1 MGYTLEA
8 NLSLSVSSS
17 QEDMFASNLD
27 LVTCIVVSQSKHL
40 EVSTLLCF
48 LLLQE
53 EREFSGIFLKT
64 ILNFILLL
72 VKNQTLIMS
81 ESLGAKRETRE
92 RGIKR
97 EAVEIWEPK
106 SYVFFFFFWKEG

>member
-40 EVSTLLCF
+40 EVSTL
-48 LLLQE
+48 
-53 EREFSGIFLKT
+53 
-64 ILNFILLL
+64 
-72 VKNQTLIMS
+72 
-81 ESLGAKRETRE
+81 
-92 RGIKR
+92 
-97 EAVEIWEPK
+97 
-106 SYVFFFFFWKEG
+106 

>member
-1 MGYTLEA
+1 M
-8 NLSLSVSSS
+8 
-17 QEDMFASNLD
+17 
-27 LVTCIVVSQSKHL
+27 
-40 EVSTLLCF
+40 
-48 LLLQE
+48 
-53 EREFSGIFLKT
+53 

-72 VKNQTLIMS
+72 VKNQTLIVS

-106 SYVFFFFFWKEG
+106 SYVFFFFFLERKIVMN

>member
-1 MGYTLEA
+1 M
-8 NLSLSVSSS
+8 
-17 QEDMFASNLD
+17 
-27 LVTCIVVSQSKHL
+27 
-40 EVSTLLCF
+40 
-48 LLLQE
+48 
-53 EREFSGIFLKT
+53 

-72 VKNQTLIMS
+72 VKNQTLIES

-106 SYVFFFFFWKEG
+106 SYVFFFFFGKKDSNELIVVVFKWIYTCIKIHRPILQKKKVNFTVL